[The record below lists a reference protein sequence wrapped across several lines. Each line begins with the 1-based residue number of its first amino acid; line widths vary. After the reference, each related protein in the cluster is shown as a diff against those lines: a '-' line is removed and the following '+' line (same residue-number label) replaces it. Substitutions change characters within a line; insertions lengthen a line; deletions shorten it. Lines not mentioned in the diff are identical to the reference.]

1 MEKIVLTIKDKG
13 KLSFLMEL
21 LKQFDFVEVQ
31 QTSVKSKPTAAEEDY
46 DFFASAGLWKGKEID
61 AKELREKA
69 WKRSR

>member
-21 LKQFDFVEVQ
+21 LKQFDFIEVQ
-31 QTSVKSKPTAAEEDY
+31 QLSVKSKPTEAKEEY
-46 DFFASAGLWKGKEID
+46 NFFASAGLWKNKNIE